1 MLSNVAILGVEP
13 MLENFKACP
22 VACNASELLVDVLY
36 IY

>member
-1 MLSNVAILGVEP
+1 MLSNVEP